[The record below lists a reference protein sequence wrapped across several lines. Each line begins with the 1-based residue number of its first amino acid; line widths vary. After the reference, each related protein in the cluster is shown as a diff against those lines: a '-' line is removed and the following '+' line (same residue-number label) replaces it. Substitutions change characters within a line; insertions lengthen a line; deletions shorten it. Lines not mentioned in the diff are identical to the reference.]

1 MDVNNS
7 SVGQRRYGCVS
18 LVAVYIL
25 VVVIVSQFVLA
36 PMVLNAAGATSNVV
50 GQVAGGLLDKAQEVN
65 VQQVVTAS
73 EPLVRLF
80 LLFFTGLFTFV
91 LGFIGMTFFVMF
103 WPKKTGR
110 RDLL

>member
-7 SVGQRRYGCVS
+7 SVGRRQRGCLTLIALFV
-18 LVAVYIL
+18 VF
-25 VVVIVSQFVLA
+25 VVVVSQFVLA
-36 PMVLNAAGATSNVV
+36 PMVLNTAGATSNVV